1 MKLWSRRARSWDRRW
16 DDVLL
21 AIGLTPTESELDAL
35 FSSSL
40 VALRLSRLSI
50 SQKGCCRS
58 GALAAL
64 LSQREGALDPEQRFP

>member
-1 MKLWSRRARSWDRRW
+1 MTSFWR
-16 DDVLL
+16 L
-21 AIGLTPTESELDAL
+21 ATPTESDLDAL

-64 LSQREGALDPEQRFP
+64 LSQREGALDPEQSFHLHLGCGPSGFGG